1 MAALD
6 INESMDEDFT
16 GFDEEP
22 VVVNTG
28 GTPLIQDNRID
39 ETPAETDSDSG
50 NLVIAEPHKKVES
63 KSVEKSPRKRK
74 SRVEDVTPTRTPSSR
89 VRGQGLAYLLA
100 MEKGGSKKQ
109 LAKVQA
115 QSDLQDTPSSSQSVD
130 PPAPVQTEAVV
141 EPEVEKKKVG
151 KEVKENAKVIK
162 EKEPAK
168 ISKEKE
174 IPQAAALPTTNS
186 PTPVVKS
193 SKSNARKSYSAVNIS
208 SPLLKEPFKDG
219 SVLNVCKL
227 KLVNLNVW
235 CFSSPL
241 LGWRREVV
249 YRATVDPGTKTL
261 CDVYYYT
268 PDGKKLRSGRE
279 VSDFCKASNN
289 NVHNL

>member
-1 MAALD
+1 MASLD
-6 INESMDEDFT
+6 VNESMDEDFT

-50 NLVIAEPHKKVES
+50 NLVIAEPNKKVES
-63 KSVEKSPRKRK
+63 KSVEKSPRKRR

-115 QSDLQDTPSSSQSVD
+115 QSDLHDTPSSSQSVD
-130 PPAPVQTEAVV
+130 CPAAVQIDTVV

-162 EKEPAK
+162 EKDPAK
-168 ISKEKE
+168 MSKEKE
-174 IPQAAALPTTNS
+174 TLQAAVPTTNS

-193 SKSNARKSYSAVNIS
+193 SKINARKSYSAVNIA
-208 SPLLKEPFKDG
+208 SPLLKEPFKEG
-219 SVLNVCKL
+219 NV
-227 KLVNLNVW
+227 V
-235 CFSSPL
+235 
-241 LGWRREVV
+241 
-249 YRATVDPGTKTL
+249 
-261 CDVYYYT
+261 
-268 PDGKKLRSGRE
+268 
-279 VSDFCKASNN
+279 
-289 NVHNL
+289 